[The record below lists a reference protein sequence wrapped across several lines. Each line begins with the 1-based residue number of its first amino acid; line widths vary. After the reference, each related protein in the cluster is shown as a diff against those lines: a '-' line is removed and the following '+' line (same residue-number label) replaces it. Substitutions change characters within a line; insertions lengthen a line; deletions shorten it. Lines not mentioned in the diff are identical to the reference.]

1 MSETKTLD
9 QTAFLT
15 KLAEAL
21 KGKKGQTQFADEIAA
36 EYGMTADAV
45 KARYQSLRQ
54 KYKKA
59 IEDEG
64 KAGKVDSVKRLEA
77 AMTALSFPD
86 GRENRKSNYLED
98 SMRML
103 EEAGLLPKTE

>member
-1 MSETKTLD
+1 MVETG
-9 QTAFLT
+9 FG
-15 KLAEAL
+15 AEGAEVNVAVGGVVGLNVAL
-21 KGKKGQTQFADEIAA
+21 GN
-36 EYGMTADAV
+36 ADAV